1 MTSRSGGA
9 KSAVILTLA
18 RRGARA
24 PSRAEIERGI
34 ARGRALQG
42 TAVQTAFAL
51 LFRFL
56 AGAASR
62 RAPRAPASLPGGHH
76 SCC

>member
-9 KSAVILTLA
+9 ESAVILTLP

-42 TAVQTAFAL
+42 AAVQAAFAR
-51 LFRFL
+51 LFRFF
-56 AGAASR
+56 AGGTGR
-62 RAPRAPASLPGGHH
+62 RAPRAPASLPRRHH

>member
-1 MTSRSGGA
+1 MTSRSDGA
-9 KSAVILTLA
+9 KGAVILTLP

-42 TAVQTAFAL
+42 AAVQAAL
-51 LFRFL
+51 APLFRFL
-56 AGAASR
+56 AGGPSR
-62 RAPRAPASLPGGHH
+62 RAPHAPDRLPDRHH

>member
-1 MTSRSGGA
+1 MTRSGGA
-9 KSAVILTLA
+9 ASAVMLPPS
-18 RRGARA
+18 RSGARA

-42 TAVQTAFAL
+42 IAMRRAFGPL
-51 LFRFL
+51 SRFL
-56 AGAASR
+56 GKTISR
-62 RAPRAPASLPGGHH
+62 CSSEAPASLPGRRH